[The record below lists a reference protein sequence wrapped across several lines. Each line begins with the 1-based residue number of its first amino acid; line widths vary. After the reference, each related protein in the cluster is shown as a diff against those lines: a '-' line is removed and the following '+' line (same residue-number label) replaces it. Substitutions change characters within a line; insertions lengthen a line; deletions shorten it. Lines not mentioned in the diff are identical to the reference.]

1 MSIVN
6 HHSIIL
12 ARVKTAN
19 GNVRHVARILSK
31 TTRTGQRLGTAYTF
45 TTVPMFTR
53 DEVIMDLD
61 QRLGYGTY
69 PEVRH
74 A

>member
-12 ARVKTAN
+12 ARVRTPSGKI
-19 GNVRHVARILSK
+19 RHVARILSK
-31 TTRTGQRLGTAYTF
+31 TTRTGQRFGAPYTF
-45 TTVPMFTR
+45 TTVPVFTR
-53 DEVIMDLD
+53 DEAIMDLE
-61 QRLGYGTY
+61 QRLGYGTDR
-69 PEVRH
+69 EVKH